1 MTMTLIR
8 SLWSGAL
15 GLACVIT
22 SLSAHAVDFD
32 GTFVGTV
39 SLAEQLPRSQDPPH
53 PASYYV
59 GAPVVGSFA
68 LHLSD
73 PQPFEPPGP
82 NDAMFT
88 DPGSVSF
95 SYTLRGVSYSFDTGP
110 GILLSLS
117 TSPAGDPHQSLS
129 VETTMGFFELAGPS
143 GSLFSGLDA
152 STLHIDPTA
161 AYTGQ
166 NILSSAQ
173 AKMLFVVD
181 MTQVNFQTTSPVPE
195 PTTVALFTVGGVLL
209 AWRLRRRAPDQGVG
223 QRA

>member
-1 MTMTLIR
+1 MTITR
-8 SLWSGAL
+8 SLWISAL
-15 GLACVIT
+15 GLAWTIA
-22 SLSAHAVDFD
+22 SLPAHAVDFD
-32 GTFVGTV
+32 GNFVGTV
-39 SLAEQLPRSQDPPH
+39 SLAEQLPRTQDPPH
-53 PASYYV
+53 PASYYE
-59 GAPVVGSFA
+59 GAPVYGSFA

-88 DPGSVSF
+88 DSGSVSF
-95 SYTLRGVSYSFDTGP
+95 SYTLKGVDYSFDTGP

-117 TSPAGDPHQSLS
+117 TSPAGDPNQSLS
-129 VETTMGFFELAGPS
+129 VETTMGFFELAGPP

-166 NILSSAQ
+166 NILSSLQ

-181 MTQVNFQTTSPVPE
+181 MTQVDFQTSSPVPE
-195 PTTVALFTVGGVLL
+195 PATVALFTVGGVLL
-209 AWRLRRRAPDQGVG
+209 AWRLRRRAPDRWVA
-223 QRA
+223 QRV